1 MSEPWKDSVDDE
13 PGDAPPA
20 SAPRPDTDSIQAR
33 VQKSRDLRA
42 DAGEEMI
49 RVRGRA
55 QATLAVPDDLP
66 AWARSLDYEHD
77 HVRWANA
84 KLLELESALASRDA
98 EIAEMEQVAR
108 CSGDG
113 FQQALD
119 AIRERDAEIARLR
132 EALKAAR
139 ASLAKIHVSD
149 GSYPVYHLICDVLD
163 HPARA
168 LAAPPDTTTET

>member
-1 MSEPWKDSVDDE
+1 MPAGHRHGQSHIGESFAWFDE
-13 PGDAPPA
+13 LPTDAPPA
-20 SAPRPDTDSIQAR
+20 SAPRDDGRTHYDDTDTAKGCWTEHHDCAR
-33 VQKSRDLRA
+33 AEIERLR
-42 DAGEEMI
+42 
-49 RVRGRA
+49 
-55 QATLAVPDDLP
+55 
-66 AWARSLDYEHD
+66 
-77 HVRWANA
+77 
-84 KLLELESALASRDA
+84 SALASRDA

-168 LAAPPDTTTET
+168 LAAPPDTTTETPHGNV